1 MAPKPMNPQSFP
13 LVQARQA
20 KLLEACGFRC
30 EPAGEKEFNGAKVA
44 MHRPTG
50 EWRSPVAKFIGY
62 GGAAYGGKS
71 YGMLVLAWLLM
82 EFFPGIQIAY
92 FRRTYSQLD
101 GPGSAMQKAYGIFGG
116 VATDREGGKEWSR
129 PNGSTFYF
137 RHCQHESDVYDY
149 QSQQIDVLL
158 IDEATHFSWFIIDYL
173 LTRNRASG
181 EVRVPGFT
189 PFAVLCSNP
198 GNIGHAWYSQVF
210 DMENKHGKHETVK
223 SVMNPNG
230 KTANVYFLPA
240 LLEDN
245 KIGTSLDP
253 DYENQL
259 MQRNAEIA
267 RALRWGDWSI
277 FAGQAFPTWTK
288 ERVACKPFE
297 IPAHWAKWRAMDY
310 GFIHPAV
317 MGWFTVNP
325 KSGRVF
331 IYRAV
336 AVSNLSDEQQAELMN
351 SMSPP
356 EERYTVNYASPDMWA
371 SSAKKTKGKILTSV
385 DEFKEKDILLTRA
398 DNDRVNGVRKIDRL
412 LFDGPDDEYAK
423 GGRPLIQV
431 FENYYDVFKCMETL
445 VREDAQQGKNP
456 EDVKKVDGD
465 DPFDML
471 KYGLTNMK
479 QPEKKDKSK
488 FSKPPTAGVRSL

>member
-1 MAPKPMNPQSFP
+1 MNPQSFP
-13 LVQARQA
+13 LVQSRQA
-20 KLLEACGFRC
+20 KMLEACGFAC
-30 EPAGEKEFNGAKVA
+30 ESVGEREFNGRMVA
-44 MHRPTG
+44 MYRPTG
-50 EWRSPVAKFIGY
+50 AWRPPVASLLGY

-71 YGMLVLAWLLM
+71 YGMLILAYLLM
-82 EFFPGIQIAY
+82 VIFPGIQIAY

-101 GPGSAMQKAYGIFGG
+101 GPGAAMQKAYGVFGS
-116 VATDREGGKEWSR
+116 VAVDRDGGKEWTH
-129 PNGSTFYF
+129 PNGSKFFF

-149 QSQQIDVLL
+149 QSQAFDVLL
-158 IDEATHFSWFIIDYL
+158 VDEATHFSWVIIDYL

-181 EVRVPGFT
+181 EVRVTGFK
-189 PFAVLCSNP
+189 PFALLCSNP
-198 GNIGHAWYSQVF
+198 GNIGHAWYSTVF
-210 DMENKHGKHETVK
+210 DMEKKHGEHEQVK
-223 SVMNPNG
+223 QVMNPNG
-230 KTANVYFLPA
+230 KAVRIYFLLA

-245 KIGTSLDP
+245 QIGVAADP
-253 DYENQL
+253 EYEDRL

-267 RALRWGDWSI
+267 RALRWADWSI
-277 FAGQAFPTWTK
+277 FAGQAFPAWTK

-297 IPAHWAKWRAMDY
+297 IPQHWAKWRAMDY

-325 KSGRVF
+325 KSQRVYV
-331 IYRAV
+331 YRAV
-336 AVSNLSDEQQAELMN
+336 QVSNLSDEQQADLMN
-351 SMSPP
+351 NMSPP
-356 EERYTVNYASPDMWA
+356 DERYTVTYASPDMWA
-371 SSAKKTKGKILTSV
+371 SSAKKSGGRILTSV
-385 DEFKEKDILLTRA
+385 DEFKERGIILTRA

-412 LFDGPDDEYAK
+412 LFDGQDDEHSK
-423 GGRPLIQV
+423 GGRPMIQV

-479 QPEKKDKSK
+479 QPEQKNGDARKVHPAK
-488 FSKPPTAGVRSL
+488 GMRL

>member
-1 MAPKPMNPQSFP
+1 MNPQNFP
-13 LVQARQA
+13 LVQPRQA
-20 KLLEACGFRC
+20 KMLEACGFKC
-30 EPAGEKEFNGAKVA
+30 EAVGEREFNGRKVA
-44 MHRPTG
+44 MFRPTG
-50 EWRSPVAKFIGY
+50 EWRSPMASLLGY

-71 YGMLVLAWLLM
+71 YGMLILAYLLM
-82 EFFPGIQIAY
+82 TLFPGIQIAY

-101 GPGSAMQKAYGIFGG
+101 GPGAAMQKAYGIFGG
-116 VATDREGGKEWSR
+116 VAVDRDGGKEWTHA
-129 PNGSTFYF
+129 NGSKFFF
-137 RHCQHESDVYDY
+137 RHCQHERDVYDY
-149 QSQQIDVLL
+149 QSQAFDVLL
-158 IDEATHFSWFIIDYL
+158 VDEATHFSWNIIDYL

-181 EVRVPGFT
+181 EVRVAGFK
-189 PFAVLCSNP
+189 PFALLCSNP
-198 GNIGHAWYSQVF
+198 GNIGHAWYSTTF
-210 DMENKHGKHETVK
+210 DMEKKHGEHEKVK
-223 SVMNPNG
+223 VVNNPNG
-230 KTANVYFLPA
+230 KAVTVYFLPA

-245 KIGTSLDP
+245 QIGVASDP
-253 DYENQL
+253 EYEDRL

-277 FAGQAFPTWTK
+277 FAGQAFPSWTK
-288 ERVACKPFE
+288 ERVAGKPFE
-297 IPAHWAKWRAMDY
+297 IPSHWAKWRAMDY
-310 GFIHPAV
+310 GFVHPAV

-325 KSGRVF
+325 KSQRVF

-351 SMSPP
+351 NMSPP

-371 SSAKKTKGKILTSV
+371 SSAKKTKGRIQTSV
-385 DEFKEKDILLTRA
+385 DEFKDKGIILTRA

-423 GGRPLIQV
+423 GGRPMIQV
-431 FENYYDVFKCMETL
+431 FEPYYDVFKCMETL
-445 VREDAQQGKNP
+445 VREDAQQGRNP

-479 QPEKKDKSK
+479 QPEKKEPGAKEQHPAKGIS
-488 FSKPPTAGVRSL
+488 SI

>member
-1 MAPKPMNPQSFP
+1 MAPMKANPQSYP
-13 LVQARQA
+13 LAQARQA
-20 KLLEACGFRC
+20 QLLEVCGFRC
-30 EPAGEKEFNGAKVA
+30 ESVGMREFNGKEIE
-44 MHRPTG
+44 MFRPTG
-50 EWRSPVAKFIGY
+50 EWRQPKASLIGY
-62 GGAAYGGKS
+62 GGAAFGGKS
-71 YGMLVLAWLLM
+71 YGMLILAYMLM
-82 EFFPGIQIAY
+82 VTFPGIQIAY

-101 GPGSAMQKAYGIFGG
+101 GPGAAMQKAYTVFGG
-116 VATDREGGKEWSR
+116 IAKDRDGGKEWTH

-158 IDEATHFSWFIIDYL
+158 GDEATHFTWFIIDYL

-181 EVRVPGFT
+181 EVRVSGFK
-189 PFAVLCSNP
+189 PFALLCSNP
-198 GNIGHAWYSQVF
+198 GNIGHVWYSTVF
-210 DMENKHGKHETVK
+210 DMEKKAGEHEKVK
-223 SVMNPNG
+223 QVMNPNG
-230 KTANVYFLPA
+230 KMVTVYFLPA

-245 KIGTSLDP
+245 QIGVAADP
-253 DYENQL
+253 EYEERL

-267 RALRWGDWSI
+267 RALRFGDWSI
-277 FAGQAFPTWTK
+277 FAGQAFPSWTK

-310 GFIHPAV
+310 GFIHPAA
-317 MGWFTVNP
+317 MGWFTVDP
-325 KSGRVF
+325 KTQRLY
-331 IYRAV
+331 IYRGV
-336 AVSNLSDEQQAELMN
+336 RVSNLSDEQQADLMN
-351 SMSPP
+351 NMSPP
-356 EERYTVNYASPDMWA
+356 EERYTVNYAGPDMWA
-371 SSAKKTKGKILTSV
+371 STAKKSGKIRTSV
-385 DEFKEKDILLTRA
+385 DEFKEKGIILTRA

-412 LFDGPDDEYAK
+412 LFDGPD
-423 GGRPLIQV
+423 GLPMIQV

-479 QPEKKDKSK
+479 QPQQKNGQAMKTHPAKGMS
-488 FSKPPTAGVRSL
+488 SI